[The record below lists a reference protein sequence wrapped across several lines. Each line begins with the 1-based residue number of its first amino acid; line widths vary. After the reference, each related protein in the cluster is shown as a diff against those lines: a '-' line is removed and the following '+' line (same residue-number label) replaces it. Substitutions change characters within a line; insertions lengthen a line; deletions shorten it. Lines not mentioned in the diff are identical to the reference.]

1 MRPIPKKLLIH
12 LAELKT
18 VTKNE
23 WQEET
28 TTTVAD
34 LKYIRIE
41 PASKLVAD
49 KQNRQITISAVMFY
63 DCRNSRPK
71 AVEFAHGQ
79 RICWNGKDYT
89 IEAIEPLYDGNKLH
103 HYELGLV

>member
-12 LAELKT
+12 SAELKA
-18 VTKNE
+18 VEKDE

-28 TTTVAD
+28 LTTVAD
-34 LKYIRIE
+34 LKHIRVE
-41 PASKLVAD
+41 PASKLVTD
-49 KQNRQITISAVMFY
+49 KQNRQITITAVMFY

-79 RICWNGKDYT
+79 KICWNGKTYSV
-89 IEAIEPLYDGNKLH
+89 EVIEPLYAGNRLH